1 MFYILCCA
9 QYIMASSYRQDL
21 KSGRMKEWEEPLRE
35 AIAKIEFVIE
45 EVYECDSGQSDNAK
59 DEGALAEKLYLA
71 KRFIEEE
78 LPKRD

>member
-1 MFYILCCA
+1 MLYA
-9 QYIMASSYRQDL
+9 VRIMASSYRQDL

-35 AIAKIEFVIE
+35 AIAKIEFVIKE
-45 EVYECDSGQSDNAK
+45 IYECDSGQSDNAK

-78 LPKRD
+78 LPKCD

>member
-1 MFYILCCA
+1 MLYA
-9 QYIMASSYRQDL
+9 VRIMASSYRQDL
-21 KSGRMKEWEEPLRE
+21 KNGRMKEWEEPLRE
-35 AIAKIEFVIE
+35 AIAKIEFVIKE
-45 EVYECDSGQSDNAK
+45 IYECDSGQSDNAK

>member
-1 MFYILCCA
+1 M
-9 QYIMASSYRQDL
+9 
-21 KSGRMKEWEEPLRE
+21 RE

>member
-1 MFYILCCA
+1 
-9 QYIMASSYRQDL
+9 
-21 KSGRMKEWEEPLRE
+21 MKEWEEPLRE

-45 EVYECDSGQSDNAK
+45 EIYECDSGQSDNAK

-78 LPKRD
+78 LPKRDQYCA